1 MGTSKA
7 GQGPKSKPT
16 VNKVTQG
23 KPVVPGTVK
32 IGKTTIV
39 PGQPIKPL
47 ALPKKVVT
55 PAVKNILKRITGQSH
70 RNVVVDKAAYSAMN
84 KTVRLKASR

>member
-1 MGTSKA
+1 M
-7 GQGPKSKPT
+7 
-16 VNKVTQG
+16 
-23 KPVVPGTVK
+23 PGTVK
-32 IGKTTIV
+32 IGKTTV
-39 PGQPIKPL
+39 VSGQPIKPL